1 MGTVSNIGTK
11 DRPQWYCRYVDSDGK
26 RKHRPTK
33 QTTKAAALR
42 FVAEIEARVARG
54 LIGSPEV
61 SEDEQKAKALTVG
74 ELAQRFLKEYNPP
87 QLKDQ
92 AQYMSNASPMVKA
105 RLLPYPLA
113 SMAAMEVRKLHVV
126 QYRDALRKSYKPST
140 INTTMSTLSKIFVWA
155 IDSEIIPDMRNPCSR
170 LGKMRAA
177 PLEQR
182 YSREECARLLGP
194 DADPKIATAL
204 LTGMRHGE
212 LCGLRWSDVRFDLS
226 CIEIKRSFHT
236 TPKSSKSRTIPLHS
250 ELAPILRAWQAQCPA
265 TPEALVF
272 PVYASGD
279 VYRMG
284 RRYDGGK
291 VRSIL
296 QAAGVPDTHD
306 HPWHAM
312 RHTFATLLA
321 ESGAS
326 LDAIT
331 RILGHASAGSRVTA
345 GYVHTSL
352 SYLAGELAK
361 LRLAPDHP
369 ANVLRIE
376 DYRTT
381 A

>member
-11 DRPQWYCRYVDSDGK
+11 DRPQWYCRYVDADGK

-54 LIGSPEV
+54 LIGIPEV

-92 AQYMSNASPMVKA
+92 ARYMSNAGPTVKA

-113 SMAAMEVRKLHVV
+113 SMAAMEVRKLHVI
-126 QYRDALRKSYKPST
+126 QYRDALRETYKPST

-155 IDSEIIPDMRNPCSR
+155 IDSEIIPDRRNPCSR
-170 LGKMRAA
+170 IGKMRAA

-194 DADPKIATAL
+194 QADPKIATAL

-226 CIEIKRSFHT
+226 CIEINRSFRS
-236 TPKSSKSRTIPLHS
+236 TPKSGKARTIPLHS
-250 ELAPILRAWQAQCPA
+250 DLAPILRAWQANCPE
-265 TPEALVF
+265 TPEGLVF
-272 PVYASGD
+272 PVSSGGNT
-279 VYRMG
+279 YRLG
-284 RRYDGGK
+284 QRQDGCD
-291 VRSIL
+291 VRSL
-296 QAAGVPDTHD
+296 LSAAGVPSDHL

-326 LDAIT
+326 FDAIT

-352 SYLAGELAK
+352 TYLAGELAK
-361 LRLAPDHP
+361 LRLVPGQP

-376 DYRTT
+376 AYRAT